1 MNNNVGNTFD
11 INKVLEKIDRE
22 VVDPISVGIYNAKTA
37 NQWVRDA
44 ALRSNPTNL
53 WNECWYEG
61 EVCCMFA
68 DSNIGKSILAVQI
81 GIDIAKSQK
90 VMYFDYELS
99 DKQFQLRYSQDGVLF
114 PFPNNFYRVEINSMN
129 IPDDF
134 EDAAIGDME
143 SIALKVGAKVII
155 IDNITWLCTDSEKG
169 GDATVF
175 MKKLL
180 SFKSKYGWSLLVIA
194 HTPKRNL
201 CSPITQ
207 NDLGGSKR
215 LFNFFDSV
223 FAIGKSTK
231 DEALRYVKQV
241 KVRYGGYKYDSDNVM
256 LFEIEKVDAFTRFI
270 PKGYSTER
278 EHLQEQTL
286 KDDEETLSKVK
297 ELHADGNS
305 IRAIASEL
313 GLSKS
318 KVARLIKK

>member
-1 MNNNVGNTFD
+1 MND
-11 INKVLEKIDRE
+11 ININTILDEIEKAE
-22 VVDPISVGIYNAKTA
+22 VEPTSVGIYNAKTA
-37 NQWVRDA
+37 GQWIKDA
-44 ALRSNPTNL
+44 ASRSNPVNL

-61 EVCCMFA
+61 EVCCLFA

-81 GIDIAKSQK
+81 GIEIAKSQK

-99 DKQFQLRYSQDGVLF
+99 DKQFQLRYSQGDLLY
-114 PFPNNFYRVEINSMN
+114 PFPNNFFRVEIDRMN
-129 IPDDF
+129 ISDDF
-134 EDAAIGDME
+134 ENAAINDME
-143 SIALKVGAKVII
+143 DIALKIGAKVII

-169 GDATVF
+169 GDATIL

-180 SFKSKYGWSLLVIA
+180 SLKFKYGWSLLVIA

-201 CSPITQ
+201 FSPITQ

-241 KVRYGGYKYDSDNVM
+241 KVRYGSYKYDSDNVM
-256 LFEIEKVDAFTRFI
+256 LYEIEKQDTFTSFI
-270 PKGYSTER
+270 FKGYSTER
-278 EHLQEQTL
+278 EHLQERTV
-286 KDDEETLSKVK
+286 KDDVEILSKVK
-297 ELHADGNS
+297 ELHADGKS
-305 IRAIASEL
+305 VRDIALEL

-318 KVARLIKK
+318 KVGRLIKR